1 MPTDLNFP
9 DEGYAIM
16 LSVFYVPFCLL
27 VVPSVMLT
35 RKIGPKWTIPGYMI
49 GWGGM
54 AMVNAGCKN
63 FAGVLA
69 VRLCNCS
76 PCALAAESNGKKKA
90 DTK

>member
-1 MPTDLNFP
+1 
-9 DEGYAIM
+9 
-16 LSVFYVPFCLL
+16 
-27 VVPSVMLT
+27 
-35 RKIGPKWTIPGYMI
+35 
-49 GWGGM
+49 M

-76 PCALAAESNGKKKA
+76 PFALAAESNGKKKA